1 MESVTGATYRYKD
14 YSNNTSRMAQVAI
27 GSFHHRLGWHMLNDY
42 QLSLLLLVALACVM
56 TSIPAPDL

>member
-1 MESVTGATYRYKD
+1 
-14 YSNNTSRMAQVAI
+14 MAQVAI